1 MTQYKEDDL
10 LEIMEQA
17 SLWPPL
23 KIKVNYHNS
32 PYELKMIDK
41 GDWCDLY
48 LAEDVFMKEGE
59 FKYLSM
65 GISIELPQGYEA
77 IMAPR
82 SSTFKRWG
90 IIQTNSIGVID
101 NSYNGD
107 NDIWMM
113 PAYATRE
120 VEIPAGTRL
129 CQFRIQKKQPRME
142 FISVSSLG
150 NKDRNGLGSTGA

>member
-1 MTQYKEDDL
+1 MTQYRDNL
-10 LEIMEQA
+10 SEIMEQA

-23 KIKVNYHNS
+23 NIKVNYHGS
-32 PYELKMIDK
+32 PYELKMTPN

-48 LAEDVFMKEGE
+48 LAEDTIMHEGR

-65 GISIELPQGYEA
+65 GISMELPQGYEA

-90 IIQTNSIGVID
+90 ILQANSIGVID

-107 NDIWMM
+107 DDIWMM
-113 PAYATRE
+113 PAYATRY

-129 CQFRIQKKQPRME
+129 CQFRIQKKQPQLQ
-142 FISVSSLG
+142 FIPVSSLG
-150 NKDRNGLGSTGA
+150 NENRNGLGSTGA